1 MSTNKKNIKKAVKKD
16 ESSVSDSESVSSES
30 SNSSKISSVDENSNA
45 SSQLNSK
52 QSTKKNTDHQ
62 VSNDFKEKIINFIKV
77 DDLIRKKQ
85 EEIKELREKKEDCE
99 EYILKYMDKSEA
111 SFVNIP
117 GGKLIKNQS
126 ETKAPLKIEIIKE
139 AITEGIKKEKL
150 TESEEINK
158 KVLDD
163 IIELMEVKRGKVN
176 RINLKRTFERVKKEK
191 KVVKKK

>member
-1 MSTNKKNIKKAVKKD
+1 MSTNKKNIKKVEKKD
-16 ESSVSDSESVSSES
+16 ESSVSDSESVSS
-30 SNSSKISSVDENSNA
+30 NSSKVSSVDEDSDV

-52 QSTKKNTDHQ
+52 QSTKKNTDQQ
-62 VSNDFKEKIINFIKV
+62 VSNDFKEKIISFIKV

-85 EEIKELREKKEDCE
+85 EEIKELREKKEDYE
-99 EYILKYMDKSEA
+99 EYILKFMDKSEA

-176 RINLKRTFERVKKEK
+176 RVNLKRTFERVKKLK
-191 KVVKKK
+191 KLLKK

>member
-1 MSTNKKNIKKAVKKD
+1 MSTNKKNIKKVEKVEKD
-16 ESSVSDSESVSSES
+16 VSSVSDSESVS
-30 SNSSKISSVDENSNA
+30 SNSSKISSVDEDSDV

-52 QSTKKNTDHQ
+52 QSSKKNTDQQ
-62 VSNDFKEKIINFIKV
+62 VSNDFKEKIISFIKV

-85 EEIKELREKKEDCE
+85 EEIKELRDKKEDYE
-99 EYILKYMDKSEA
+99 EYILKFMDKSEA

-176 RINLKRTFERVKKEK
+176 RVNLKRTFERVKKEK